1 MTLDWPWP
9 ILQQGL
15 MWLLMFLYWEKMLE
29 SHLMKTYSK
38 LSEWQKVYV
47 KIKKSDPRGDVCPLS
62 RGYIHV
68 WNQAKIYIK
77 SDFKGIFWNLQQMGK
92 VTRPFSWHQNCFH
105 KGLPFPA
112 PGLCTCGKTLK
123 NVYKIRIQRDFFL
136 NSQQMVEVVRA
147 FCWHQIFTLRVCLL
161 LPRGYIHV

>member
-29 SHLMKTYSK
+29 SHLMETTYSK
-38 LSEWQKVYV
+38 WSEWQKVYV
-47 KIKKSDPRGDVCPLS
+47 KIKSPTPGGMSAPYPGLYTCMKSGKNI
-62 RGYIHV
+62 Y
-68 WNQAKIYIK
+68 KIRLQRYFLK
-77 SDFKGIFWNLQQMGK
+77 LATNGQSDKAFLLTSEF
-92 VTRPFSWHQNCFH
+92 FH
-105 KGLPFPA
+105 KGLPVPA

-123 NVYKIRIQRDFFL
+123 NVYTIRIQRDFFL

-147 FCWHQIFTLRVCLL
+147 FCWHQNFYPKGLSALA
-161 LPRGYIHV
+161 RGYIHV